1 MTQSSPANVLL
12 TLVHWRLESDSDGI
26 GWLCFDRHGA
36 GANTLSAE
44 TMAELETCLAT
55 LEASALK
62 GLVIWSGKS
71 RGFIAGADINEF
83 PALDSEARA
92 YAVTRQGQHILAR
105 LEALPFPSVAVLN
118 GFALGG
124 GMELA
129 LACTRRLAIAGSE
142 AVFGLPEVLL
152 GVHPGFGGT
161 VRLTQL
167 IGVRQ
172 AMDLMLTGRSIRP
185 AQAWQYGLVDA
196 VASADTVAGED
207 KWRNGA
213 RQLLAEGD
221 QTARAPWVDR
231 LLGLAIL
238 RPWLA
243 RKLRQKVSKKAPAE
257 HYPAPHALITLWEK
271 HGGQATPAAYEAE
284 AESFARLVMTPTSR
298 NLVRVYFLQERL
310 KKLVGNAEPMKRVH
324 VIGAG
329 VMGGDIAAW
338 CALRGLEVSLQDR
351 ELKFIE
357 PALARAHK
365 LFERKLRQPDA
376 LEAAIARLKAD
387 PEGRDIATADVVIEA
402 IFEDLAAKRELFAR
416 VEPQLK
422 AGAIL
427 ATNTSS
433 IRLEDL
439 STSLQDPGKLI
450 GLHFF
455 NPVAKLPL
463 VEIVAAPTSIKAS
476 IDVGTALTRQIGKL
490 PLPCRSHP
498 GFLVNRILAP
508 YIAEALEL
516 LREGIPAAEID
527 LAATDFGM
535 PMGPIELADS
545 VGLDVSAHVARILAP
560 VIGREIAPEI
570 EELVRQKHLGLK
582 TGQGFYTYRE
592 RKPVRPSLPPGSSDA
607 AVQDRLI
614 LALLNEA
621 ANCLQEAIVT
631 DADLVDAG
639 VIFGTGFA
647 PFRGG
652 PLHYARETGINTL
665 VTRLEALASKHGS
678 RFRPSPGWK
687 LLAN

>member
-1 MTQSSPANVLL
+1 MPNSSPANVLL
-12 TLVHWRLESDSDGI
+12 SLVHWRLESDANGI
-26 GWLCFDRHGA
+26 GWLCFDRQGA

-44 TMAELETCLAT
+44 TMVELETCLAT
-55 LEASALK
+55 LEVSALK
-62 GLVIWSGKS
+62 GLVIWSGKA

-142 AVFGLPEVLL
+142 PVFGLPEVLL

-167 IGVRQ
+167 IGVRK

-185 AQAWQYGLVDA
+185 AQAWEYGLVDTV
-196 VASADTVAGED
+196 VAEE
-207 KWRNGA
+207 KWRDGA
-213 RQLLAEGD
+213 TYLLAGANER
-221 QTARAPWVDR
+221 ARAPWLDR
-231 LLGLAIL
+231 LLSLTIL
-238 RPWLA
+238 RPRLA
-243 RKLRQKVSKKAPAE
+243 SKLRQKVSKKARAE
-257 HYPAPHALITLWEK
+257 HYPAPHALIALWEK
-271 HGGQATPAAYEAE
+271 HGGQATQAAYEAE
-284 AESFARLVMTPTSR
+284 AESFARLVMTPNSR

-310 KKLVGNAEPMKRVH
+310 KKLVSNAGPAKRVH
-324 VIGAG
+324 VVGAG

-357 PALARAHK
+357 PALARARK
-365 LFERKLRQPDA
+365 LFERKIRQPDA
-376 LEAAIARLKAD
+376 LEAATSRLTAD
-387 PEGRDIATADVVIEA
+387 PDGRGIAAADVVIEA

-439 STSLQDPGKLI
+439 SSSLQDPGRLI

-463 VEIVAAPTSIKAS
+463 VEVVAAPTSSKVSVDAGI
-476 IDVGTALTRQIGKL
+476 ALARRIGKL

-516 LREGIPAAEID
+516 LREGVPAAEID

-560 VIGREIAPEI
+560 VIGREVAPEI

-582 TGQGFYTYRE
+582 TGQGFYTYHE
-592 RKPVRPSLPPGSSDA
+592 RKPVRPSLTPGSSDPE
-607 AVQDRLI
+607 VRDRLI

-621 ANCLQEAIVT
+621 ANCLQEAIVA
-631 DADLVDAG
+631 DADLIDAG

-652 PLHYARETGINTL
+652 PLHYAKETGVDAL
-665 VTRLEALASKHGS
+665 VGRLQALATQHGS
-678 RFRPSPGWK
+678 RFRSSPGWK

>member
-1 MTQSSPANVLL
+1 MVHSSPGNLL
-12 TLVHWRLESDSDGI
+12 LSLVHWRLDSDAAGI
-26 GWLCFDRHGA
+26 GWLCFDRQDA
-36 GANTLSAE
+36 GTNTLSAE
-44 TMAELETCLAT
+44 TMAELEICLSN
-55 LEASALK
+55 LETSGLK
-62 GLVIWSGKS
+62 GLVIHSGKA
-71 RGFIAGADINEF
+71 RGFIAGADIKEF

-92 YAVTRQGQHILAR
+92 YAVTRQGQHIFAR
-105 LEALPFPSVAVLN
+105 LESLPFPSVAVLN

-124 GMELA
+124 GLELA
-129 LACTRRLAIAGSE
+129 LACTSRLAIEGSE
-142 AVFGLPEVLL
+142 PVYGLPEVQL

-172 AMDLMLTGRSIRP
+172 AMDMMLTGRSIRP
-185 AQAWQYGLVDA
+185 AQALKNGLVDA
-196 VASADTVAGED
+196 VAAADNWRDSALQLVAGG
-207 KWRNGA
+207 R
-213 RQLLAEGD
+213 RR
-221 QTARAPWVDR
+221 ARAPWLDR
-231 LLGLAIL
+231 LLGHALI
-238 RPWLA
+238 RSRLA
-243 RKLRQKVSKKAPAE
+243 RTLRHKVSMKAPAS
-257 HYPAPHALITLWEK
+257 HYPAPYALIDLWEEL
-271 HGGQATPAAYEAE
+271 GGEATPAAYEAE
-284 AESFARLVMTPTSR
+284 AKSFARLVMTPASR
-298 NLVRVYFLQERL
+298 NLVRVFFLQERL
-310 KKLVGNAEPMKRVH
+310 KKLVADGAPATRIH

-338 CALRGLEVSLQDR
+338 CALRGLDVSLQDR

-357 PALARAHK
+357 PALARARK
-365 LFERKLRQPDA
+365 LFERKLRRPEAIDA
-376 LEAAIARLKAD
+376 AVSRLTAD
-387 PEGRDIATADVVIEA
+387 PEGQGIATADVVIEA
-402 IFEDLAAKRELFAR
+402 IFEDLAIKRELFAR

-422 AGAIL
+422 VGAIL

-433 IRLEDL
+433 IRIEDL
-439 STSLQDPGKLI
+439 SSCLQNPGRLI
-450 GLHFF
+450 GVHFF

-463 VEIVAAPTSIKAS
+463 VEVVAASTSSKESLDTGIS
-476 IDVGTALTRQIGKL
+476 FTRQIGKL

-498 GFLVNRILAP
+498 GFLVNRILGP

-545 VGLDVSAHVARILAP
+545 VGLDVIAHVARILAP
-560 VIGREIAPEI
+560 VIGRPIAPEI
-570 EELVRQKHLGLK
+570 EELVRQRHLGLK

-592 RKPVRPSLPPGSSDA
+592 KQPVRPSLVPGSASP

-621 ANCLQEAIVT
+621 ANCLHEGLVA

-652 PLHYARETGINTL
+652 PLQYAREAG
-665 VTRLEALASKHGS
+665 VEAMVGRLEALATQHGS

-687 LLAN
+687 LLSN